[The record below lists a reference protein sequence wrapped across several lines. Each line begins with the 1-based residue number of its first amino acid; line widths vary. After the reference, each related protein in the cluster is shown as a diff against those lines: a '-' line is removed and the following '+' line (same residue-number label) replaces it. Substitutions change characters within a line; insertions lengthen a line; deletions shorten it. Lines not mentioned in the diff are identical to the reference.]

1 MKHKKRNNRVLAH
14 PIYNKDKGRYALLFL
29 LPLMVSMV
37 GASSATAN
45 AGNGGVPKVVVNI
58 LIDQLRSDYLSA
70 FMPLYGE
77 GGFKKMMAEGSIYTQ
92 GEYPHAHVDQA
103 NAAATLASGTVPSRH
118 GVVADRW
125 LDRKTLRP
133 AFCVTDRQY
142 SGLGGGQNGMS
153 PMHLLVSTIG
163 DELKVAT
170 GGKSLVYA
178 IAPDPQAAIF
188 SAGHAA
194 DAAIWI
200 DNATGLWSSSS
211 YYSAF
216 PTWATAYNQYYSL
229 PERLNNIV
237 WEPCSDLV
245 GNFNYFL
252 SGEMQRPF
260 KHGFKGDSRY
270 VDFKTSA
277 LVNEEVTNIAIAC
290 VEKSS
295 LGTDG
300 ITDYLSL
307 AYYAGNF
314 KHLSLNEVSIE
325 TQDNYVRLDRSLE
338 KLIKS
343 IEQKVGAGNALY
355 VLTSTGYVD
364 EENAELS
371 KYRIPTGVFDVKR
384 ASSLLNMYLVAIYGQ
399 GEYVEATYGTQIYL
413 NQKLIEERQIN
424 LSELLLRAQDLL
436 LQMSGVK
443 DVYTS
448 ARLIGGAWTPE
459 ISKIR
464 GGFAP
469 HLSGDILIE
478 VSPGWTYY
486 NADTNQRQM
495 VRDSY
500 VPFPIIF
507 YGKGVSAA
515 TYNMPTTVDY
525 IAPTLSRAMRIR
537 APNACSLRPLF

>member
-1 MKHKKRNNRVLAH
+1 MKNNKKKNNVPAY
-14 PIYNKDKGRYALLFL
+14 PIYNKDKSRYALLLL

-37 GASSATAN
+37 GANGARAN
-45 AGNGGVPKVVVNI
+45 VCDGGVPKVVVNI

-77 GGFKKMMAEGSIYTQ
+77 GGFKKMMGGGCVYTQ

-103 NAAATLASGTVPSRH
+103 NAAATLASGTTPSRH

-133 AFCVTDRQY
+133 TFCVTDRRQV
-142 SGLGGGQNGMS
+142 GVGGEGDGMS
-153 PMHLLVSTIG
+153 PMHLLVSTVG

-170 GGKSLVYA
+170 SGKSLVYA
-178 IAPDPQAAIF
+178 IAPDAQAAIF

-194 DAAIWI
+194 DGAVWI
-200 DNATGLWSSSS
+200 DNATGMWSSSS
-211 YYSAF
+211 YYGAF
-216 PTWATAYNQYYSL
+216 PTWATAYNQYHSL
-229 PERLNNIV
+229 PDRLSNTI

-260 KHGFKGDSRY
+260 KHHFKDEKRFSE
-270 VDFKTSA
+270 FKTSA
-277 LVNEEVTNIAIAC
+277 LVNEEVTNMAIAC
-290 VEKSS
+290 IENSR
-295 LGTDG
+295 LGADG

-314 KHLSLNEVSIE
+314 KHLSFNEVSIE

-338 KLIKS
+338 KLMES
-343 IEQKVGAGNALY
+343 IEKKVGAGNALY

-399 GEYVEATYGTQIYL
+399 GEYVEATYGTQLYL
-413 NQKLIEERQIN
+413 NHKLVEERQIN
-424 LSELLLRAQDLL
+424 LSELLTRAQDLL
-436 LQMSGVK
+436 QQMSGVK

-448 ARLIGGAWTPE
+448 ARLIGGAWTPD
-459 ISKIR
+459 IGRIR
-464 GGFAP
+464 NGFAP
-469 HLSGDILIE
+469 HVSGDILIE
-478 VSPGWTYY
+478 VSLGWTYH
-486 NADTNQRQM
+486 NSDTGQRQM

-507 YGKGVSAA
+507 YGKGISPA
-515 TYNMPTTVDY
+515 THSLPTTVDY
-525 IAPTLSRAMRIR
+525 VAPTLSRAMRIR
-537 APNACSLRPLF
+537 APNACPLRPLF

>member
-1 MKHKKRNNRVLAH
+1 MKNKKRKYIHPVY
-14 PIYNKDKGRYALLFL
+14 PIYNKDKGHYALLLL

-37 GASSATAN
+37 GAHGVKAN
-45 AGNGGVPKVVVNI
+45 AADSGVPKVVINI
-58 LIDQLRSDYLSA
+58 MIDQLRSDYLSA
-70 FMPLYGE
+70 FMPLYSE
-77 GGFKKMMAEGSIYTQ
+77 GGFKKMMAEGSVYTQ

-118 GVVADRW
+118 GVVAERW

-133 AFCVTDRQY
+133 AFCVSDRQY
-142 SGLGGGQNGMS
+142 SALGGGQEGMS
-153 PMHLLVSTIG
+153 PMHLLVSTVS
-163 DELKVAT
+163 DELKVST

-211 YYSAF
+211 YYNVF
-216 PTWATAYNQYYSL
+216 PTWAEAYNQYHAL
-229 PERLNNIV
+229 PERLGSIV
-237 WEPCSDLV
+237 WEPYSDLV

-252 SGEMQRPF
+252 SGELHGPF
-260 KHGFKGDSRY
+260 KHHFKGDSRF
-270 VDFKTSA
+270 VEFKTSA
-277 LVNEEVTNIAIAC
+277 LVNEEVTDMALAC
-290 VEKSS
+290 IEKSNF
-295 LGTDG
+295 GTDG

-307 AYYAGNF
+307 TYYAGNF
-314 KHLSLNEVSIE
+314 KHLPHNDVPIE

-343 IEQKVGAGNALY
+343 VERKVGAGNALY

-515 TYNMPTTVDY
+515 TYNMSTTVDY